1 MKRLLPHP
9 LLSASLF
16 VLWLLLMNTITPGQV
31 LLAAL
36 FAVAVPGFARPFWP
50 EAQPVRRPLV
60 LARLLARVAFDILI
74 ANLVVARLILGPM
87 RRLNPA
93 FVRYPLMLEN
103 EYAITILASIITL
116 TPGTVS
122 ADVTPDRRALIVHS
136 LNLGDEE
143 ALIRQIRSR
152 YEMPLKEIFEC

>member
-1 MKRLLPHP
+1 MRRLVPHP
-9 LLSASLF
+9 LLSLTLF
-16 VLWLLLMNTITPGQV
+16 VLWLLLVNTVSPGHI
-31 LLAAL
+31 LLATL
-36 FAVAVPGFARPFWP
+36 FAVAVPAFTRPFWP
-50 EAQPVRRPLV
+50 QAQPVRRPLLLV
-60 LARLLARVAFDILI
+60 RLLLRLAFDILM

-103 EYAITILASIITL
+103 EYAIMILASIITL

-136 LNLGDEE
+136 LDLKDEE
-143 ALIRQIRSR
+143 ELVRQIRTR
-152 YEMPLKEIFEC
+152 YELPLKEILE

>member
-1 MKRLLPHP
+1 MRRLVPHP

-16 VLWLLLMNTITPGQV
+16 VLWLLLVNTVTPGQV
-31 LLAAL
+31 ALAAA
-36 FAVAVPGFARPFWP
+36 FALAVPAFTRPFWP
-50 EAQPVRRPLV
+50 EAQPVRRPFL
-60 LARLLARVAFDILI
+60 LARLLLRLVLDILI

-93 FVRYPLMLEN
+93 FVRYPLTLEN
-103 EYAITILASIITL
+103 EYAITILASVITL

-122 ADVTPDRRALIVHS
+122 ADVTPDRRALVVHT

-143 ALIRQIRSR
+143 ELIRQIRSR
-152 YEMPLKEIFEC
+152 YEMPLKEIFE